1 MVEMCWQ
8 CSVLP
13 VVTVGTDGSAGA
25 GDCESRLVVEVRF
38 RLGCGTTRRTL
49 QGRSEYVL
57 LVGWKSCG
65 GGRVSSFNVEGKC
78 PK

>member
-8 CSVLP
+8 WSALP
-13 VVTVGTDGSAGA
+13 VVMVGTDGSAGA
-25 GDCESRLVVEVRF
+25 GDCESQLMVEVQF
-38 RLGCGTTRRTL
+38 HLGYGTSRKTL
-49 QGRSEYVL
+49 QGRNEYVL
-57 LVGWKSCG
+57 VMGWKSCG

>member
-8 CSVLP
+8 CSALP
-13 VVTVGTDGSAGA
+13 VVTVGSAGSAGA
-25 GDCESRLVVEVRF
+25 GDRESRVMAQVWFHLSY
-38 RLGCGTTRRTL
+38 GTSRKAL

-57 LVGWKSCG
+57 VMGWKSCG
-65 GGRVSSFNVEGKC
+65 GGRVSSFSVKGKC